1 MVQTVITNAA
11 QTAIAVTYKM
21 EPVSLNV
28 SLYGKEKHAKNG
40 IKKKDYLN
48 VYAYTFDE
56 K

>member
-40 IKKKDYLN
+40 KKKDYLN